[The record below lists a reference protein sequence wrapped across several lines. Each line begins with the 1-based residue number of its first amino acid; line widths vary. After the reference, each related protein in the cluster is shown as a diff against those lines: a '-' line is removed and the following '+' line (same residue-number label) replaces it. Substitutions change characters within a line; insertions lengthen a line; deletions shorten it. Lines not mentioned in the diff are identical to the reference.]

1 MKEAVQTVPTKWL
14 KIILWLAWAL
24 AWCSAVILGVWAV
37 GAIWYFQL
45 LPRWL
50 DKVLTIVFLSYFAW
64 LWFAVKAKTAWLQRM
79 SIAIAVVYCLTLLEQ
94 PSADRRWA
102 ADQAE
107 LPTVV
112 INADNVSLQNFRTC
126 RYRSETDFDV
136 KYKAF
141 DFKLSELRR
150 VWFLVQKFTWV
161 EGLAHTFLTFEIETE
176 AGPKYCCVSVEIRRE
191 QGEGYSPIKGMYRNY
206 ELNYVIGDELD
217 LIGVRTVMRPEDR
230 VWMFPL
236 NTDAESTQGLFVD
249 IADRMNALAQQPEF
263 YGTFTNNCTN
273 NIVGHTYGLTEEPI
287 NAWDLRI
294 VLPGYSAR
302 FAFENALIGGAGESF
317 EQLSDRCRI
326 DPLARQHGLKAGF
339 SQAIRQRQ

>member
-1 MKEAVQTVPTKWL
+1 
-14 KIILWLAWAL
+14 
-24 AWCSAVILGVWAV
+24 
-37 GAIWYFQL
+37 
-45 LPRWL
+45 
-50 DKVLTIVFLSYFAW
+50 
-64 LWFAVKAKTAWLQRM
+64 
-79 SIAIAVVYCLTLLEQ
+79 
-94 PSADRRWA
+94 
-102 ADQAE
+102 
-107 LPTVV
+107 
-112 INADNVSLQNFRTC
+112 
-126 RYRSETDFDV
+126 
-136 KYKAF
+136 
-141 DFKLSELRR
+141 
-150 VWFLVQKFTWV
+150 
-161 EGLAHTFLTFEIETE
+161 
-176 AGPKYCCVSVEIRRE
+176 
-191 QGEGYSPIKGMYRNY
+191 
-206 ELNYVIGDELD
+206 
-217 LIGVRTVMRPEDR
+217 
-230 VWMFPL
+230 MFPL